1 MAGSWRSNPIDF
13 LKRQQ
18 TTDDTSEPLV
28 IYWEG
33 DTGKKEGLKLTTE
46 GKLTVKSVAVQSIE
60 AQSIKAQS
68 IEDTSGGSLVPVGAI
83 LMWSGPADK
92 IPEGWVLCD
101 GQNGTP
107 NLVERFIRGTSGK
120 EGTPQVGGSGGD
132 ANHTH
137 TVFPSIEVL
146 PGGAHSHEVPKAWQ
160 KYRFQ
165 GQLAYSGSKGWNVYS
180 WTAGYNEAWI
190 SSTKDAE
197 PHGHSVTAK
206 VTMSQEANL
215 PPWYALCFIMKV
227 KNIKVKNS

>member
-1 MAGSWRSNPIDF
+1 MSEWMSNQLFFDRNLDDRDSF
-13 LKRQQ
+13 LLYARK
-18 TTDDTSEPLV
+18 DTNHANGLV
-28 IYWEG
+28 
-33 DTGKKEGLKLTTE
+33 LTTE
-46 GKLTVKSVAVQSIE
+46 GKLTVKSIE
-60 AQSIKAQS
+60 AQSIK
-68 IEDTSGGSLVPVGAI
+68 DTSGGALVPVGAI

-107 NLVERFIRGTSGK
+107 NLVDRFIRGAAAAGG
-120 EGTPQVGGSGGD
+120 EPQVGTSDGD
-132 ANHTH
+132 PKHSH

-146 PGGAHSHEVPKAWQ
+146 PGGAHSHEVPNAWQ

-180 WTAGYNEAWI
+180 WTEGYKESWI

-197 PHGHSVTAK
+197 PHSHSVTAK

-215 PPWYALCFIMKV
+215 PPWYALCFIMK
-227 KNIKVKNS
+227 KKP